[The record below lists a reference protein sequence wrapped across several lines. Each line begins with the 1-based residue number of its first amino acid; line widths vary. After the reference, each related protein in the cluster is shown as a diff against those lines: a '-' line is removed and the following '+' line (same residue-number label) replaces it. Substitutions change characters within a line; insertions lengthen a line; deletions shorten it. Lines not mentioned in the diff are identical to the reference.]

1 MKGPWHIWVV
11 GILALLWNGGGAYD
25 YVMTQTN
32 NEAYLNILTDAQRA
46 FVDARPIWFDAAWA
60 FGVWGAMVG
69 SLLLL
74 FRSRFAKEAFAVSL
88 IGLAASSVWSYGI
101 ADPSGFDVSGLFSLI
116 FSIAIAISLVV
127 LFGYA
132 RVMTRKGVLR

>member
-32 NEAYLNILTDAQRA
+32 NEAYLSILTDAQRA
-46 FVDARPIWFDAAWA
+46 FIDARPVWFDATWA
-60 FGVWGAMVG
+60 FGVWGAMAG
-69 SLLLL
+69 ALLLL
-74 FRSRFAKEAFAVSL
+74 FRSRFAKEAFAVS
-88 IGLAASSVWSYGI
+88 IVGLVASAVWTYGI
-101 ADPSGFDVSGLFSLI
+101 ADPNGFEVSGMFSVI
-116 FSIAIAISLVV
+116 FSIAIAISLVI

-132 RVMTRKGVLR
+132 RVMIRKGVLR